1 MYYSQQLF
9 PTTSPRAGDVYREFY
24 SALQDGYEGL
34 RLPNDL
40 GILLDIARTNG
51 SSSSSNSSNKST
63 EGTLQLAGGAASV
76 TSPDLGAYN
85 GVVHVLDAVLPLP
98 ESIPG
103 VLATPP
109 QPLAASGNFTVLA
122 QLIAAAGPEVA
133 GRLATGGPF
142 TLLAPTG
149 GCACIFW

>member
-9 PTTSPRAGDVYREFY
+9 PATSPRAGDVYRQFY
-24 SALQDGYEGL
+24 SALRDGYEGL

-40 GILLDIARTNG
+40 GILLDIARTNA
-51 SSSSSNSSNKST
+51 SSSGSNDST

-76 TSPDLGAYN
+76 TTPDVGAYN

-98 ESIPG
+98 EAIPG
-103 VLATPP
+103 TLAAPP
-109 QPLAASGNFTVLA
+109 QPLAASGDFTVLA

-133 GRLATGGPF
+133 GRLAKGGPF

-149 GCACIFW
+149 ACACAF